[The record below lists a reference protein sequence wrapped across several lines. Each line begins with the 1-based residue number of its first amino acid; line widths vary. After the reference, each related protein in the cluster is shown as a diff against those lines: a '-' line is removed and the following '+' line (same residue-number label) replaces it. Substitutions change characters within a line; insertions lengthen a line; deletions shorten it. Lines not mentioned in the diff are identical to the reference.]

1 MTTEPLYLAE
11 YSDIARNME
20 NYHRGDYNKWD
31 STKCLSDQMLLY
43 SLYYTTNQEEILLAK
58 ETLQQVSMEMQ
69 QVENKAKK
77 DNTISVAK
85 EIGSFGIS
93 LIPFLGDGKDLQES
107 ISGLD
112 LITGKKLSALNRVLA
127 GACVIVP
134 VISGSMVRT
143 AGKNADIAEKM
154 SLLSEKQ
161 LFKKA
166 GKGITMCED
175 AKKEME
181 QLIQEIRTMLE
192 EDADIKRLFIRK
204 TGAGPQVEIAGVGK
218 VSLEEAEKLVGKD
231 VRWSRG
237 ESDSTTIDD
246 LINGLKETTNGK
258 GIARNF
264 EASGGYEQTLK
275 DFEALNPTNVKD
287 IQTKYGSGKV
297 GILSDGTKV
306 VARQGSTTGGAT
318 LEIKVSNSKVYKVRY

>member
-1 MTTEPLYLAE
+1 
-11 YSDIARNME
+11 ME
-20 NYHRGDYNKWD
+20 NYHSGDYNKWD

-58 ETLQQVSMEMQ
+58 ETLQQVSLEMQ

-112 LITGKKLSALNRVLA
+112 LITGKKLSALERVLA

-134 VISGSMVRT
+134 VVSGSMVRI

-161 LFKKA
+161 LFN
-166 GKGITMCED
+166 T
-175 AKKEME
+175 
-181 QLIQEIRTMLE
+181 
-192 EDADIKRLFIRK
+192 IK
-204 TGAGPQVEIAGVGK
+204 QVPHFYCT
-218 VSLEEAEKLVGKD
+218 
-231 VRWSRG
+231 W
-237 ESDSTTIDD
+237 
-246 LINGLKETTNGK
+246 
-258 GIARNF
+258 
-264 EASGGYEQTLK
+264 Q
-275 DFEALNPTNVKD
+275 
-287 IQTKYGSGKV
+287 
-297 GILSDGTKV
+297 
-306 VARQGSTTGGAT
+306 
-318 LEIKVSNSKVYKVRY
+318 

>member
-1 MTTEPLYLAE
+1 
-11 YSDIARNME
+11 ME
-20 NYHRGDYNKWD
+20 NYHSGDYNKWD
-31 STKCLSDQMLLY
+31 SIKCLSDQRLLY

-58 ETLQQVSMEMQ
+58 ETLQQVIMEMQ

-166 GKGITMCED
+166 GKGIAMCED

-181 QLIQEIRTMLE
+181 QLIREVRNMLE
-192 EDADIKRLFIRK
+192 EDADIKRLFIGK

-237 ESDSTTIDD
+237 KSDSTTIDD

>member
-1 MTTEPLYLAE
+1 
-11 YSDIARNME
+11 
-20 NYHRGDYNKWD
+20 
-31 STKCLSDQMLLY
+31 
-43 SLYYTTNQEEILLAK
+43 
-58 ETLQQVSMEMQ
+58 
-69 QVENKAKK
+69 
-77 DNTISVAK
+77 
-85 EIGSFGIS
+85 
-93 LIPFLGDGKDLQES
+93 
-107 ISGLD
+107 
-112 LITGKKLSALNRVLA
+112 
-127 GACVIVP
+127 
-134 VISGSMVRT
+134 
-143 AGKNADIAEKM
+143 
-154 SLLSEKQ
+154 
-161 LFKKA
+161 
-166 GKGITMCED
+166 MCED

-181 QLIQEIRTMLE
+181 QLIREVRNMLE
-192 EDADIKRLFIRK
+192 EDADIKRLFIGK

-237 ESDSTTIDD
+237 KSDSTTIDD

>member
-1 MTTEPLYLAE
+1 
-11 YSDIARNME
+11 ME

-58 ETLQQVSMEMQ
+58 ETLQQVSLEMQ

-166 GKGITMCED
+166 GKGIAMCED

-237 ESDSTTIDD
+237 KSDSTTIDD